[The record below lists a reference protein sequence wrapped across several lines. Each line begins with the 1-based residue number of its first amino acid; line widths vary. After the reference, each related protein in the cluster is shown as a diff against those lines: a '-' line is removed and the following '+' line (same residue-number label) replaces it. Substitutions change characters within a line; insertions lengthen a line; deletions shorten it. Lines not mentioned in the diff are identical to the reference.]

1 VGIPLQYKIASW
13 NVNSVGARLEHLLQW
28 MQDFQPDV
36 VLLQELKGIEETFPF
51 AAIEALGYTAAVYGQ
66 KAYNGVAIVSKH
78 PLTAIKKGIPNFTDE
93 NARYIEAVVADKFTV
108 ASIYVPNGQD
118 LDSEKFTYKMA
129 FYQGLTAYLATIRTQ
144 EMPYILGG
152 DFNVAH
158 QPLDC
163 YAPEKF
169 KNRLL
174 FSQPERHALQ
184 RILNLGF
191 TDTYRVFHKE
201 TRAFSWWD
209 YREGRFDRDEGLRI
223 DYLFTTPEATDLLVE
238 SGIDTLPRGLL
249 KPSDHTPVWCT
260 IVVSI

>member
-1 VGIPLQYKIASW
+1 
-13 NVNSVGARLEHLLQW
+13 
-28 MQDFQPDV
+28 MQDFQPDI

-51 AAIEALGYTAAVYGQ
+51 AAVEALGYTAAAYGQ
-66 KAYNGVAIVSKH
+66 KAYNGVAILSKH
-78 PLTAIKKGIPNFTDE
+78 PITAIRKGIPNFTDE
-93 NARYIEAVVADKFTV
+93 NARYIEAVIADKVTV

-118 LDSEKFTYKMA
+118 IDSEKFSYKMA
-129 FYQGLTAYLATIRTQ
+129 FYQALTIYLATVRTL
-144 EMPYILGG
+144 ETPYILGG

-158 QPLDC
+158 HPLDC

-174 FSQPERHALQ
+174 FSQPERLALQ
-184 RILNLGF
+184 QLLNLGF
-191 TDTYRVFHKE
+191 TDTYRVFQSN

-223 DYLFTTPEATDLLVE
+223 DYLFTNPQATDLLLE
-238 SGIDTLPRGLL
+238 SGIDSTPRGRL

-260 IVVSI
+260 ITA